1 MVGNPFPWSTDE
13 SYTVGDKTYTVH
25 PLAKL
30 FPLIFGDEFE
40 CLVDDMRAHGL
51 RRPILVT
58 GETMIV
64 DGRNRLRAAV
74 QADIRPV
81 FETLPPDANL
91 FSVIVSE
98 NVLRRQMNKGQ
109 LAMVAALIR
118 DECERLHIE
127 TDRLWLKRDRT
138 SENDAMGKLHEI
150 RLVLN
155 SITGRDPTAIN
166 EKLRDASTNVASKE
180 VGSSHGGS

>member
-1 MVGNPFPWSTDE
+1 MTGARYPGKERPKTTTSSGPP

-30 FPLIFGDEFE
+30 FPLIFGDELE
-40 CLVDDMRAHGL
+40 RLVDDMRAHGL

-109 LAMVAALIR
+109 TGHGRRADTA
-118 DECERLHIE
+118 
-127 TDRLWLKRDRT
+127 
-138 SENDAMGKLHEI
+138 DAVSVC
-150 RLVLN
+150 RP
-155 SITGRDPTAIN
+155 R
-166 EKLRDASTNVASKE
+166 
-180 VGSSHGGS
+180 

>member
-40 CLVDDMRAHGL
+40 RLVDDMCAHGL

-91 FSVIVSE
+91 FSVIVSDA
-98 NVLRRQMNKGQ
+98 RAR
-109 LAMVAALIR
+109 ATDCRPRVAED
-118 DECERLHIE
+118 DEAVRPDGGHGHA
-127 TDRLWLKRDRT
+127 RRDRT
-138 SENDAMGKLHEI
+138 HRDL
-150 RLVLN
+150 
-155 SITGRDPTAIN
+155 TGRGRARPG
-166 EKLRDASTNVASKE
+166 VARPA
-180 VGSSHGGS
+180 VTFVVAGAC